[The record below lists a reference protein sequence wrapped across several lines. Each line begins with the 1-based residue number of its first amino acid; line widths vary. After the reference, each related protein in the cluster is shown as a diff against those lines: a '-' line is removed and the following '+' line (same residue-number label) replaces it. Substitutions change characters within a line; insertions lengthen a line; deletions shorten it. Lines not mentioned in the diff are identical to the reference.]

1 MVRTFPRLLTAVGA
15 VFVAGALLA
24 GEAVAQPGRVGGL
37 VRDEDGQPLK
47 GATVLAENPNFG
59 TTSFTATTDERGR
72 FSMIGLRPG
81 QWKFVAQ
88 APGHSATVF
97 EMPVRSAGASNPPI
111 TFTLRKAGIIMGP
124 LGNVPAR
131 DLQGDLNAADALY
144 DQQKWDEAIAAY
156 RAIGAK
162 ASALSIVNLQVGAAY
177 RGKKDYPSALA
188 AYNELLKVDPGNE
201 KAKIAIAKTQIEMGD
216 TKAAGE
222 TLTAAAAAE
231 RAGRD
236 VYYALGELQLAERRP
251 EDAAQW
257 FLKASSADP
266 SWGKPLYQLG
276 RLSLEKN
283 DSAAASKYWNEV
295 LSVDPVS
302 KEAAQARADLD
313 RLK

>member
-1 MVRTFPRLLTAVGA
+1 M
-15 VFVAGALLA
+15 
-24 GEAVAQPGRVGGL
+24 
-37 VRDEDGQPLK
+37 
-47 GATVLAENPNFG
+47 LAENPNFG

-131 DLQGDLNAADALY
+131 DLQADLNAADALY

-162 ASALSIVNLQVGAAY
+162 APALSVVNLQVGAAY
-177 RGKKDYPSALA
+177 RAKKDYPSAIA

-216 TKAAGE
+216 TKAAGGDADRGRSRRE
-222 TLTAAAAAE
+222 RRPRRLL
-231 RAGRD
+231 RAGRAAAGRAPARGSRT
-236 VYYALGELQLAERRP
+236 VVPEGLQCRSVLGQAALSTRPPLARQERQRRRRQVLERSRQRRP
-251 EDAAQW
+251 GVEGSRPGTGRSRSTEVNWPA
-257 FLKASSADP
+257 LSATR
-266 SWGKPLYQLG
+266 Q
-276 RLSLEKN
+276 SLCWLRRVRPWPHLAGGGSRAPRRR
-283 DSAAASKYWNEV
+283 SAV
-295 LSVDPVS
+295 
-302 KEAAQARADLD
+302 Q
-313 RLK
+313 